1 MFVVTVVEL
10 FVFVAA
16 VVRVVDVFIW
26 FCLLLF
32 AFRFEVLHFVVSEMC
47 FEECFL
53 LCCVCLFCCIL
64 GSGPIGPPPPGVFII
79 VVVVVVFGLCCGCG
93 FFTDVLLTS
102 A

>member
-10 FVFVAA
+10 FVFV
-16 VVRVVDVFIW
+16 V
-26 FCLLLF
+26 
-32 AFRFEVLHFVVSEMC
+32 AFLRYSEDCRSMYAFPLC
-47 FEECFL
+47 FESCFL

-93 FFTDVLLTS
+93 FENDVLSTS